1 MTPMAPLAEA
11 LAAYAHAGQLDK
23 AGRPYIDHP
32 RAVAAGVQ
40 TDPEKTVAY
49 LHDVLEDTFVTES
62 TVRNLFGDTVADA
75 VVALT
80 RRPEEDYEDYVCRQ
94 GENSLA
100 RRVKLADLRH
110 NMDLSRLPRITEQD
124 RLRCE
129 KYRRAE
135 AFLLALEA

>member
-32 RAVAAGVQ
+32 RAVAAGVE
-40 TDPEKTVAY
+40 TDLEKTVAY

-62 TVRNLFGDTVADA
+62 TIRNLFGDTVADA
-75 VVALT
+75 VAALT
-80 RRPEEDYEDYVCRQ
+80 RRPEEDYEDYVRRL
-94 GENSLA
+94 GENPLA

-110 NMDLSRLPRITEQD
+110 NMDLSRLPQITEQD

-129 KYRRAE
+129 KYRRAMTY
-135 AFLLALEA
+135 LLALEA